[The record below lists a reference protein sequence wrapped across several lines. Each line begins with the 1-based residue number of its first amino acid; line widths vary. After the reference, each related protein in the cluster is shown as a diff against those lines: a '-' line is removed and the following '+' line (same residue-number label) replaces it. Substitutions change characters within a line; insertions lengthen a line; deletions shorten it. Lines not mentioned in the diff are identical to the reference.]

1 MKTIALV
8 AQKGGT
14 GKTTLAL
21 SLAVAAEQA
30 GQTTVIIDLDP
41 QATACRWS
49 DRRQAD
55 APLVVDAQPARL
67 GNALK
72 AAETRGVDWVIIDTP
87 ARSESASLE
96 AARLADLIILPC
108 RPQIYDLETVPK
120 SRDLI
125 ALADNAPTVVV
136 LNAIPPRGNRAEQT
150 RTALTGFGL
159 PVCDPTLGHRA
170 AFGDAATKG
179 LTALDYQPR
188 GKAAHEI
195 LEVYKYINMFLS
207 QQLRGEVVNE

>member
-30 GQTTVIIDLDP
+30 GQPTVIIDLDP

-55 APLVVDAQPARL
+55 APLVVDAQPARI

-72 AAETRGVDWVIIDTP
+72 AAETCGVDWVIIDTP

-120 SRDLI
+120 SRELI
-125 ALADNAPTVVV
+125 ALAGNTPTVVV

-195 LEVYKYINMFLS
+195 LGVYKYINMFLS
-207 QQLRGEVVNE
+207 QQ